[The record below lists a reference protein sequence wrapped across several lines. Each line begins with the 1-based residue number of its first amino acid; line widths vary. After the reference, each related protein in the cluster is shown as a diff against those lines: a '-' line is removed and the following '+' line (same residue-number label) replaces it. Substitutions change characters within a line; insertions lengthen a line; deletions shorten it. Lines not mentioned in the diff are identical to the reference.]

1 VRLVEYRPFPRVASD
16 ARWRTGVSR
25 DLSASGLC
33 LRAERWLPSGSLL
46 HVVVRR
52 IDGRPAFESVARV
65 AWCTRS
71 PDGAWWLG
79 LAFVAS
85 RSREALRV
93 PRASFAECPSPG
105 DVARA

>member
-1 VRLVEYRPFPRVASD
+1 LVEYRPFPRVASD

-33 LRAERWLPSGSLL
+33 LRVERWLPSGSLL

-65 AWCTRS
+65 AWCARTR
-71 PDGAWWLG
+71 DGAWWLG
-79 LAFVAS
+79 LALVAR
-85 RSREALRV
+85 RSRELLRV
-93 PRASFAECPSPG
+93 RRTASSPQSGALVAE
-105 DVARA
+105 A